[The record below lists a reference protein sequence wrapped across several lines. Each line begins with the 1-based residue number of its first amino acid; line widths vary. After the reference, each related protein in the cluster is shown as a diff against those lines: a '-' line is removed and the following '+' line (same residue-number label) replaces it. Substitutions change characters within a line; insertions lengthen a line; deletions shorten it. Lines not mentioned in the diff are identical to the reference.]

1 MILNKYFKN
10 KDYIELKKICFQEIN
25 RNNKIYKCKCKYYKY

>member
-10 KDYIELKKICFQEIN
+10 KDYIELKKIFQEIN